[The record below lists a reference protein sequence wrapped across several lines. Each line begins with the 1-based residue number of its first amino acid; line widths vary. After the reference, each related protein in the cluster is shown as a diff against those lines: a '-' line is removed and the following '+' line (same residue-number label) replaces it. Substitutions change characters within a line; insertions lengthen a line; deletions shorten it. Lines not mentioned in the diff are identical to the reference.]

1 LPNAILMIDEVGS
14 LSARAAQ
21 GRLPCLLVSNL
32 LLPNRL
38 GRSARQAQPT
48 LPTPGPVYR
57 FCHERGL
64 TCEWDLLASVR
75 RTRILDIGF
84 ERQRNV
90 WTICKS
96 WLMQCSSDLIRR
108 RACFWPSSGSVCQ
121 SSISLSPSAT
131 LLELLI
137 SMEYHCT
144 LRASNTSLY
153 LPLSKSF
160 S

>member
-1 LPNAILMIDEVGS
+1 MIDEVGS

-64 TCEWDLLASVR
+64 TCEWDLLASVTTNEDLR
-75 RTRILDIGF
+75 HRVRDTTQRLDDMQVLADAMQFGSDQTSSLLLAKLWVGVSVF
-84 ERQRNV
+84 NLAQSVRNV
-90 WTICKS
+90 TGTAD
-96 WLMQCSSDLIRR
+96 QY
-108 RACFWPSSGSVCQ
+108 G
-121 SSISLSPSAT
+121 ISLYPES
-131 LLELLI
+131 E
-137 SMEYHCT
+137 
-144 LRASNTSLY
+144 
-153 LPLSKSF
+153 
-160 S
+160 